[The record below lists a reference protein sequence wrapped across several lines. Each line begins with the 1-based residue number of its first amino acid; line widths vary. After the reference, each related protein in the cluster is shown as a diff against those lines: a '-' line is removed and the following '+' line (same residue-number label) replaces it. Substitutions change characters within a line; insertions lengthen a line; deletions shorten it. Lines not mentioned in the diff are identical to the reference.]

1 MNPVEYRHLMNRAG
15 FGCTLSG
22 LAAAANKSRQ
32 QVVDELFLAHD
43 DSGYLAAV
51 KNAEMEEMIRD
62 KNAKEKG
69 NAEKKELRRMI
80 YEKGVDLNTMW
91 LRKMVTDEAQLTE
104 KMTFFWHCH
113 FACRDDN
120 PAFLQAMNN
129 GMRENCLGKFKNILM
144 DVAQAPAMLK
154 YLNNQQNKQDAPNE
168 NFAREVMELF
178 TLGRGNYTERDI
190 KEAARAFTGW
200 SFEHQT
206 MSFVFRDRQH
216 DFGEKEFMGKRGN
229 FDGSDIIDMILYRQ
243 ECAHFIA
250 GKVYAFFV
258 NDERDEQRINEL
270 AEKLYMSDYHMGDL
284 MRYIFMADW
293 FYDKKNIGARIKS
306 PVELLVGTSRILDAE
321 YRNEDAVVYVQKILS
336 QVLFMPPNVAG
347 WPGGKRWIDNSSLIF
362 RMDLGRKIL
371 QSAEITDNLKPDDDH
386 DPNMAR
392 RKELEKKGKLNAL
405 EAKVNWA
412 QLLNYFDAN
421 ADEELFNK
429 TCAVMLCVGDVDYK
443 TSGFTVKG
451 EEKLQKLKSIL
462 AYVMGRPEY
471 QLC

>member
-1 MNPVEYRHLMNRAG
+1 MNQIEYRHLMNRAG

-22 LAAAANKSRQ
+22 LAASANKTRE
-32 QVVDELFLAHD
+32 QVVNELFLAHD

-51 KNAEMEEMIRD
+51 NNAEVQEMIRD
-62 KNAKEKG
+62 KGMKEKG
-69 NAEKKELRRMI
+69 DEEKKELRKMI
-80 YEKGVDLNTMW
+80 REKEVDLNTLW
-91 LRKMVTDEAQLTE
+91 LRKMVTEEAQLTE
-104 KMTFFWHCH
+104 KMTFFWHGH

-129 GMRENCLGKFKNILM
+129 AMRENALGKFKSLLL
-144 DVAQAPAMLK
+144 DVGKSPAMLK
-154 YLNNQQNKQDAPNE
+154 FLNNVQNKKDAPNE

-200 SFEHQT
+200 SFDRET
-206 MSFVFRDRQH
+206 MNFVFRDRQH
-216 DFGEKEFMGKRGN
+216 DFGEKEFLGKRGN
-229 FDGSDIIDMILYRQ
+229 FDGSDIIDMILYRE
-243 ECAHFIA
+243 ECAHFLA
-250 GKVYAFFV
+250 GEIYVFFV
-258 NDERDEQRINEL
+258 NDERDEPRIKEL
-270 AEKLYMSDYHMGDL
+270 AEKLYMSDYNIGDL

-306 PVELLVGTSRILDAE
+306 PVELLVGTSRLLDAE
-321 YRNEDAVVYVQKILS
+321 YANEDAVIYVQKILS
-336 QVLFMPPNVAG
+336 QVLFLPPNVAG

-371 QSAEITDNLKPDDDH
+371 QSAEITETLKPDYDH
-386 DPNMAR
+386 DPNMTM

-405 EAKVNWA
+405 EAKVNWE
-412 QLLNYFDAN
+412 QLGNYFEGTT
-421 ADEELFNK
+421 DEQLFNQA
-429 TCAVMLCVGDVDYK
+429 CSIMLCAGNVDYK
-443 TSGFTVKG
+443 SAGFAIKG
-451 EEKLQKLKSIL
+451 EEKTQKLKSVL